1 MAVMLDGSSTQT
13 RTGRWLRALTPQMV
27 MRFVPV
33 LGVVGVPLA
42 FLVSYERQMAKA
54 QYFGIPVEFI
64 HVQLADA
71 VAPFLTIAVLL
82 WPLFIAL
89 HEVERL
95 GVARVA
101 NYVGGWIRLWF
112 MLVAVAVA
120 VASFGQSRHNNGIA
134 AALLGTI
141 IGLLV
146 LYVLL
151 WWIPPGVSWIGRKLT
166 RAAGAKRW
174 RPGRLVRH
182 LYRGALDYPSS
193 QKLRKFQVQAVVVG
207 TLLISAPAG
216 LGLWEAWSQ
225 EDFTVITPAAG
236 QQQAVLAVYG
246 DKTFIATVDGDRI
259 RSITM
264 RQTADVKDVAVSI
277 ERIGPLRPNTWQL
290 W

>member
-134 AALLGTI
+134 AALLGTV

-151 WWIPPGVSWIGRKLT
+151 WWIPPGVSWIGRKLHPCGWSQALAART
-166 RAAGAKRW
+166 ARAASVPRSVGLPVVAEAKKVPGPGRGGRDASHLSPC
-174 RPGRLVRH
+174 RPGLVGSVEPGGLH
-182 LYRGALDYPSS
+182 GHYP
-193 QKLRKFQVQAVVVG
+193 G
-207 TLLISAPAG
+207 C
-216 LGLWEAWSQ
+216 W
-225 EDFTVITPAAG
+225 PAAG
-236 QQQAVLAVYG
+236 GPGRVRGQ
-246 DKTFIATVDGDRI
+246 DFHRDG
-259 RSITM
+259 
-264 RQTADVKDVAVSI
+264 
-277 ERIGPLRPNTWQL
+277 
-290 W
+290 